1 MACGTADIL
10 IWKTLE
16 ESNCT
21 YRSKAEDQLFCRS
34 PENATGLCDR
44 KSCPLA
50 NSQYATTRL
59 VAGKIY
65 LEIKTPERAHM
76 PAKMWQK
83 IELSENVAEAM
94 DVIETEL
101 QYWDEWL
108 IEKVKQ
114 RYVRLHET
122 LNNMRQM
129 RQAPKVK
136 ALPIKN
142 KLEKRNRAREK
153 RALSVAH
160 VEYTVKEELVKRL
173 HEGVY
178 GDIYNL
184 EEEKFNEALDEL
196 EQPVE
201 FVDESDFDEF
211 DDEEEEPEKE
221 LVSGM

>member
-10 IWKTLE
+10 IWQTLS

-34 PENATGLCDR
+34 VENATGLCDR

-59 VAGKIY
+59 IAGKIY
-65 LEIKTPERAHM
+65 LEIKTPERAHT

-83 IELSENVAEAM
+83 IELSENVSEAM
-94 DVIETEL
+94 DVIEEEL

-122 LNNMRQM
+122 LENMRRM
-129 RQAPKVK
+129 KQAPKVK

-142 KLEKRNRAREK
+142 KLEKRNRARER
-153 RALSVAH
+153 RALSPMLNTRSKKNLSRACQAFFP
-160 VEYTVKEELVKRL
+160 TVINS
-173 HEGVY
+173 G
-178 GDIYNL
+178 
-184 EEEKFNEALDEL
+184 EEKENGPRL
-196 EQPVE
+196 PV
-201 FVDESDFDEF
+201 FFCADT
-211 DDEEEEPEKE
+211 
-221 LVSGM
+221 MNN